1 MKTIKK
7 EPNPSIK
14 NSGQVIVILP
24 DIRSAENV
32 GSIFRTSEALG
43 VDQIVLGGI
52 TPDPTDRFNRP
63 NSKIAKTALGAEKT
77 ISWTHC
83 NSLGARFTRLKKAG
97 YTLVGIEQDVRSVD
111 YKKIKNTDKMVF
123 VMGNEVEGL
132 PKNILDKMDIIAEIP
147 MRGELARNRP
157 LDDTGKESLNVSVSF
172 GVALFRILN
181 K

>member
-7 EPNPSIK
+7 EPNI
-14 NSGQVIVILP
+14 IVILP

-83 NSLGARFTRLKKAG
+83 NSLSARFSRLKKSG
-97 YTLVGIEQDVRSVD
+97 YTLVGIEQDKRSVD

-147 MRGELARNRP
+147 MRGGLVRNRP
-157 LDDTGKESLNVSVSF
+157 LGDTGKESLNVSVSF
-172 GVALFRILN
+172 GVALFRIL
-181 K
+181 KK

>member
-1 MKTIKK
+1 MKTNNKQ
-7 EPNPSIK
+7 PNT
-14 NSGQVIVILP
+14 IVILP

-32 GSIFRTSEALG
+32 GSIFRTADALG
-43 VDQIVLGGI
+43 IDQIVLGGI
-52 TPDPTDRFNRP
+52 TPNPIDKFNRP
-63 NSKIAKTALGAEKT
+63 NNKIAKTALGAEKT

-83 NSLGARFTRLKKAG
+83 NSLRARFARLKKAG
-97 YTLVGIEQDVRSVD
+97 YTLVAIEQDKKSID
-111 YKKIKNTDKMVF
+111 YKKVKKVDKMVF

-147 MRGELARNRP
+147 MQGGLARNRSI
-157 LDDTGKESLNVSVSF
+157 DDVGKESLNVSVSF

>member
-7 EPNPSIK
+7 EQNI
-14 NSGQVIVILP
+14 IVILP

-83 NSLGARFTRLKKAG
+83 NSLSARFSRLKKSG
-97 YTLVGIEQDVRSVD
+97 YTLVGIEQDKRSVD

-147 MRGELARNRP
+147 MRGGLVRNRP
-157 LDDTGKESLNVSVSF
+157 LSDTGKESLNVSVSF
-172 GVALFRILN
+172 GVALFRIL
-181 K
+181 KK